1 MRTGRVGVFPVP
13 RPGAG
18 TADGQPRAAD
28 PDVVCWER
36 PTPSRLASS
45 RVDARGVSDY
55 AARWAVRL
63 PHPMNLDDFD
73 LAFQPKLDARKVG
86 DEATLAFV
94 EAKANVAL
102 LGAPGRVAHDAT
114 MPGPTHQH
122 RAHPAHTPAPCASL
136 SPAVPLPCP
145 WFSAAKP
152 PGQRLPAGAPGQ
164 QAKGRGHADGQQRG
178 DPGQRRCGS
187 GGNTRRQPRNTLL
200 PTSPTSPPRAPAAT
214 LRTLFAAL
222 DLSLIC
228 SRAR

>member
-1 MRTGRVGVFPVP
+1 MWW
-13 RPGAG
+13 
-18 TADGQPRAAD
+18 
-28 PDVVCWER
+28 CWER

-114 MPGPTHQH
+114 MPGATHQH

-178 DPGQRRCGS
+178 DPGQRRCGY
-187 GGNTRRQPRNTLL
+187 GGEHSETAEEHTPPDLADLACRRRGH
-200 PTSPTSPPRAPAAT
+200 PP
-214 LRTLFAAL
+214 LLFAHSSP
-222 DLSLIC
+222 LSIC
-228 SRAR
+228 P